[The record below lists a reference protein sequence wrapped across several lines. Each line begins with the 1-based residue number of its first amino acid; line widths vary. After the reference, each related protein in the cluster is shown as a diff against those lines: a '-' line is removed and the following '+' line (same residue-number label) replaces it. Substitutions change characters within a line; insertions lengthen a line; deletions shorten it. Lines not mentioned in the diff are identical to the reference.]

1 MNKNIDVTGVN
12 FILKVLL
19 LTLLSITVL
28 SLSLNADAAQLS
40 KQFRDDNGDLIC
52 VYQSHFHD
60 VYVNVGF
67 TGTCHFTI
75 EDD

>member
-1 MNKNIDVTGVN
+1 MNREPAD
-12 FILKVLL
+12 FILKTML
-19 LTLLSITVL
+19 LTLLSIAVL
-28 SLSLNADAAQLS
+28 SFSLNADAAQLS

-67 TGTCHFTI
+67 TGICHFSVP
-75 EDD
+75 DDEL